1 MKEFIE
7 HIGSYNLFNYLLPGV
22 VFSVVVQKST
32 EFSFLPENIIL
43 ISFICYF
50 IGMIISRIGS
60 LIIEPLLKKV
70 KFVKFKDY
78 KEYVEASKKDSKL
91 EILSE
96 QNNTYRTVISMI
108 LLIGIVKLYEFFTIQ
123 FPVLQKFNFYLIFI
137 IALLLFLYAYK
148 KQTSYISKRIEKY
161 SEK

>member
-32 EFSFLPENIIL
+32 AFDLLPENIIL
-43 ISFICYF
+43 IAFICYF

-60 LIIEPLLKKV
+60 LIVEPILRKLK
-70 KFVKFKDY
+70 FIKFKDY
-78 KEYVEASKKDSKL
+78 KEFVEASKKDSKL

-96 QNNTYRTVISMI
+96 QNNTYRTITAMI
-108 LLIGIVKLYEFFTIQ
+108 LMIGFAKLYDYFIIQ
-123 FPVLQKFNFYLIFI
+123 FPVLQKLNLYLILLI
-137 IALLLFLYAYK
+137 LLLLFLFSYK
-148 KQTSYISKRIEKY
+148 KQTSYISKRIEKNL
-161 SEK
+161 EI